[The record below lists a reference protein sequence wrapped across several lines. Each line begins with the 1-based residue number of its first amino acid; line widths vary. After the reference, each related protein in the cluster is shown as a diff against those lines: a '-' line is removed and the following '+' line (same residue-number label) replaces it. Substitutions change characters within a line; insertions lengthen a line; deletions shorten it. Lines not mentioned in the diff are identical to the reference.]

1 MEDMDDVRRNI
12 GTVADFSNWEGIKT
26 NGGFKSM
33 KMLSKEKVI
42 DNTEIDNSNSE
53 AEEIK
58 PMEKPQ
64 LKKSVDKIPAA
75 NEAVINPTSH
85 SLPPKNIIY
94 AATKRTAIIMIAI
107 EPFLL
112 LPLNHPLL
120 IQSATGKINTIKNTP
135 DLTLPIYIAQRMYIR
150 SSVIVVLINGIS
162 IFHFKSLPVEGSLY
176 LRKNACA
183 TTTLMQAIK
192 GASYE
197 NDESCCIITGRSEI
211 TKSTLLP
218 SGILRIA
225 YVVSTT

>member
-75 NEAVINPTSH
+75 NEAVINPTELKS
-85 SLPPKNIIY
+85 
-94 AATKRTAIIMIAI
+94 IAV
-107 EPFLL
+107 
-112 LPLNHPLL
+112 
-120 IQSATGKINTIKNTP
+120 
-135 DLTLPIYIAQRMYIR
+135 R
-150 SSVIVVLINGIS
+150 
-162 IFHFKSLPVEGSLY
+162 
-176 LRKNACA
+176 
-183 TTTLMQAIK
+183 
-192 GASYE
+192 
-197 NDESCCIITGRSEI
+197 
-211 TKSTLLP
+211 LLP
-218 SGILRIA
+218 SVEKVENNEKYAEYCEKAIDIA
-225 YVVSTT
+225 FTFLKVWDLKVSIGG